1 LLKQVLEVEGKMVKE
16 NKGFFGFSKV
26 NVMKTKGGD
35 MKLNKSFMLMTLM
48 TLLLISVVSAGNF
61 IIRDSNGLNLLTLDN
76 STGDFNITSG
86 TISENGV
93 LLSDLYC
100 LLTGCAMSGELNVT
114 VLSVNTSVDFPVDS
128 IAEGDINFGTTC
140 AAGNHLYISGND
152 LACEADNLG
161 YYNVSNFTSTLTDNK
176 LCTWDASVNLFN
188 CTYTDL
194 DSGADGNNYTTNI
207 SISNASTHV
216 VTVGRFGLANLVA
229 QFTDLDTGNCSV
241 TDSCVNVV
249 YNGDIVGFYY
259 NISNFTSTLTD
270 NKICTWDASVNLF
283 NCTYTDISGSGGNTS
298 EEMQDSVLNA
308 LIGEDGILYTY
319 DDASNQGNI
328 SFDCSEVT
336 DSGGDHLECSNEDLV
351 VSDDFVLNTG
361 DTITT
366 ADLVLDA
373 VSLSLTNSANVT
385 GGGSTTMSIDATG
398 NFIITLG

>member
-1 LLKQVLEVEGKMVKE
+1 MVKE
-16 NKGFFGFSKV
+16 NKSFVGFNKMNF
-26 NVMKTKGGD
+26 MKTKGGD
-35 MKLNKSFMLMTLM
+35 IKLNKNFVLMTLM
-48 TLLLISVVSAGNF
+48 TLLLVAVVSAGNF
-61 IIRDSNGLNLLTLDN
+61 IIRDSNKVNLLTLDN
-76 STGDFNITSG
+76 ETGDFNITSG

-100 LLTGCAMSGELNVT
+100 LLTGCTMSSGLNVSVLNVT
-114 VLSVNTSVDFPVDS
+114 TSVDFPIDS

-140 AAGNHLYISGND
+140 AAGNHLYVNDND

-194 DSGADGNNYTTNI
+194 NTGADGNNYTTNI

-229 QFTDLDTGNCSV
+229 EFIDVDTTIGNCSV
-241 TDSCVNVV
+241 TDSCANVV

-259 NISNFTSTLTD
+259 NVSNFTSTLTD
-270 NKICTWDASVNLF
+270 NKLCSWDASENLF

-308 LIGEDGILYTY
+308 LIGEEGITYSY
-319 DDASNQGNI
+319 DDGNDQGNI

-336 DSGGDHLECSNEDLV
+336 DSAGDHMECSDENLV

-366 ADLVLDA
+366 DDLVLDN
-373 VSLSLTNSANVT
+373 VNLDLTNTANIT
-385 GGGSTTMSIDATG
+385 GGGSTTMTIDATG
-398 NFIITLG
+398 NLVITLG